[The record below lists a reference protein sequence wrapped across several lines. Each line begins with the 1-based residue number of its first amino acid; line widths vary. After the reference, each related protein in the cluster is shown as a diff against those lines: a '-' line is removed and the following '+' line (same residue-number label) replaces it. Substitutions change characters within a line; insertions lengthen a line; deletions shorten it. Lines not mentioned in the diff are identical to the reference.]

1 MLITLLKQLRE
12 FEFGILSVFH
22 LRGLGNWNLN
32 LSFLSKWPHVIFHAT
47 ISSQTSPYDITD
59 WSFSSVHIKFL
70 GSHLHLTNALIF
82 LSALF
87 YFIVILMCLTSP
99 DLMLFS
105 VDFEFVTKIEV
116 LCDTSDW
123 VIPSTNQMRPLGI
136 WVSDL
141 LYISNFVSQLGA
153 KIVQINSTFNKHS
166 DLMFQEK

>member
-32 LSFLSKWPHVIFHAT
+32 LRFLSKWPHVIFHAT
-47 ISSQTSPYDITD
+47 MSSQTSPYDITD

-70 GSHLHLTNALIF
+70 CSHLHLTNALIF

-87 YFIVILMCLTSP
+87 YFIVILICLTSR

-105 VDFEFVTKIEV
+105 VDFEFVAKIEV
-116 LCDTSDW
+116 LCDTSHDQRLSDT
-123 VIPSTNQMRPLGI
+123 STNQMRPLGI
-136 WVSDL
+136 WVS
-141 LYISNFVSQLGA
+141 GGC
-153 KIVQINSTFNKHS
+153 
-166 DLMFQEK
+166 EWG

>member
-22 LRGLGNWNLN
+22 LRGLGNWNLY
-32 LSFLSKWPHVIFHAT
+32 LRFLSKWPHVTFHAT
-47 ISSQTSPYDITD
+47 MSSQTSPYDITD

-105 VDFEFVTKIEV
+105 VDFEFVAKIEV
-116 LCDTSDW
+116 LCDTSHD
-123 VIPSTNQMRPLGI
+123 QRL
-136 WVSDL
+136 SDTEYKSDAAVGHL
-141 LYISNFVSQLGA
+141 SFRSALYFKLRKSARS
-153 KIVQINSTFNKHS
+153 
-166 DLMFQEK
+166 

>member
-32 LSFLSKWPHVIFHAT
+32 LRFLSKWPHVTFHAT
-47 ISSQTSPYDITD
+47 MSSQTSPYDITD

-87 YFIVILMCLTSP
+87 Y
-99 DLMLFS
+99 LMLFS
-105 VDFEFVTKIEV
+105 VDFEFVAKIEV
-116 LCDTSDW
+116 LCDTSHD
-123 VIPSTNQMRPLGI
+123 QRL
-136 WVSDL
+136 SDTE
-141 LYISNFVSQLGA
+141 Y
-153 KIVQINSTFNKHS
+153 KS
-166 DLMFQEK
+166 DAAVGHLSFRRMWMGLTD